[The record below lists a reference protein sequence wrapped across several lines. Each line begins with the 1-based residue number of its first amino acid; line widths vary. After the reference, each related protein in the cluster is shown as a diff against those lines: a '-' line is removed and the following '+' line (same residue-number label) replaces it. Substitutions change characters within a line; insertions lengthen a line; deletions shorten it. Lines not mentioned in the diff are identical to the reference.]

1 MLNVLKNHNQ
11 SDIAVI
17 TDEHSFDYLTLNE
30 KIEVVCDFLQMEGVA
45 RIALCAANSLDWLVV
60 DLAAMSSNLL
70 IVPVPDF
77 FSEEQKQHVIYSC
90 KVSHV
95 ISEKPTAYS
104 KPLVGTGLFINEVG
118 YHGDVALPEGTQKV
132 TFTSGSTGTP
142 KGVCLSRD
150 NQLTVAKSLI
160 DVIGL
165 SNPKHLSL
173 LPFSTLLENIAG
185 IYAPLLCGGTVKIIS
200 DSKRGFSGSRLVD
213 MQALLATIAQSD
225 AHTLNLV
232 PELLKVLVV
241 ACKQGWQPPQ
251 SLKFV
256 AVGGGK
262 VDKALIAAARE
273 YGLPVCQGY
282 GLSEA
287 SSVVALNTL
296 EDNSDSSVGKL
307 LPHVTGTI
315 ENGELVLKGNAF
327 LGYLGE
333 PNSWYQDTVHT
344 GDLAEFKGDKLYLN
358 GRAKNLIINS
368 LGRNISPEWPES
380 LLDATG
386 LFSQAVVI
394 GDGLSQLV
402 ALLMPLQGVANEHI
416 TASLARINQALP
428 DYAKLNHFILLDA
441 PLSYEQGMLTENGRF
456 KRQAI
461 NQTFLRQ
468 ASSLVA

>member
-1 MLNVLKNHNQ
+1 MLNVLKSHDQN
-11 SDIAVI
+11 SIAVI
-17 TDEHSFDYLTLNE
+17 TDDQSYDYQSLAE
-30 KIEVVCDFLQMEGVA
+30 KIAMVCDFLQIEGVE
-45 RIALCAANSLDWLVV
+45 RIALCASNSIDWLVV
-60 DLAAMSSNLL
+60 DLAAMSTNTL

-77 FSEEQKQHVIYSC
+77 FSEAQKQHAIYSC

-95 ISEKPTAYS
+95 ISEKPTADS

-118 YHGDVALPEGTQKV
+118 YHGDVTLPEGTQKV

-185 IYAPLLCGGTVKIIS
+185 IYAPLLCGGTVKIIC
-200 DSKRGFSGSRLVD
+200 DRKRGFSGSRLVD
-213 MQALLATIAQSD
+213 MQALLTTITQSD

-232 PELLKVLVV
+232 PELLKVLVI

-262 VDKALIAAARE
+262 VDKAQIAAARE
-273 YGLPVCQGY
+273 CGLPVCQGY

-307 LPHVTGTI
+307 LPHVTGAI

-344 GDLAEFKGDKLYLN
+344 GDLAEFIGEKLYLN

-386 LFSQAVVI
+386 LFLQAVVI

-402 ALLMPLQGVANEHI
+402 ALLMPLQGVANEQI
-416 TASLARINQALP
+416 AVSLAHINQALP

-456 KRQAI
+456 KRAAI